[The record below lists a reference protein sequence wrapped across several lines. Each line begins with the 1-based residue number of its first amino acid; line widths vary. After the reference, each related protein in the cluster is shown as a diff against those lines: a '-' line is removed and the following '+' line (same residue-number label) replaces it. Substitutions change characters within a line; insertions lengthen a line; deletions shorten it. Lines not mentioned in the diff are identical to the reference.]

1 MGFVQD
7 ALKERKEKKKVFSSP
22 EQFWE
27 AWINADE
34 LQKVAM
40 VQTLSVFNMVR
51 EPTMKRALVNLV
63 NSYLVDLHSYMA
75 NKMRYMTM
83 ETKQMTLT
91 EENRY
96 GSGESD
102 EDVSQVN
109 P

>member
-7 ALKERKEKKKVFSSP
+7 AMKKKEEKKKAFSSP

-34 LQKVAM
+34 LQRNAM
-40 VQTLSVFNMVR
+40 VQTLSVFNMIK
-51 EPTMKRALVNLV
+51 EPMMKRAFINLV

-75 NKMRYMTM
+75 NKMRYMTS
-83 ETKQMTLT
+83 ESKQATLV

-96 GSGESD
+96 GSGQPD
-102 EDVSQVN
+102 EDVSQIN

>member
-7 ALKERKEKKKVFSSP
+7 ALKDRKEKKKVFSSP

-27 AWINADE
+27 NWVNADE
-34 LQKVAM
+34 LQRNAM
-40 VQTLSVFNMVR
+40 VQTLSVFNMIK
-51 EPTMKRALVNLV
+51 EPMMKRAFINLV

-75 NKMRYMTM
+75 NKMRYMTS
-83 ETKQMTLT
+83 ESKQATLV

-96 GSGESD
+96 GDGESD
-102 EDVSQVN
+102 FDVSQVQ